1 MIFEKEAN
9 SISETLEECSD
20 LKENSSVILP
30 SKTVIIGS
38 EGRMGKRL
46 LEEAEKYA
54 MTCVG
59 LDIPY
64 EATDCTQ
71 TFQDAELAILC
82 VPAAALSEV
91 IEKLRVYFPPKML
104 LADITSVKE
113 MPLKIMEK
121 LWPGEVVGTHP
132 LFGPNNDF
140 DIGLSV
146 AIVPGRGEESSIQKV
161 ENFFKK
167 LQCQVFRCSA
177 KMHDIAMAKIQN
189 MNFITN
195 LAYFA
200 LLAEEEDL
208 LPFLTPSFLRRKN
221 AAQKMLTED
230 APMFSGLFEA
240 NPYSHET
247 VRQFGKMLNV
257 AAGGDIN
264 LLCKRAQWW
273 WKKNKK

>member
-1 MIFEKEAN
+1 MILEMEEK
-9 SISETLEECSD
+9 SETEKLNETKNGMS
-20 LKENSSVILP
+20 NGAFP

-38 EGRMGKRL
+38 AGRMGKRL
-46 LEEAEKYA
+46 LIEAENSNLH
-54 MTCVG
+54 CVG
-59 LDIPY
+59 MDIPY
-64 EATDCTQ
+64 EVENCSQ
-71 TFQDAELAILC
+71 IFKDAELAILC
-82 VPAAALSEV
+82 VPAAALSDV
-91 IEKLRVYFPPKML
+91 IEKLRSYFPSKMI

-113 MPLKIMEK
+113 MPLKIMKK
-121 LWPGEVVGTHP
+121 LWTGEVVGSHP

-140 DIGLSV
+140 ETGLSV
-146 AIVPGRGEESSIQKV
+146 AIVPGRGGERSIQKV

-167 LQCQVFRCSA
+167 LRCQVFRCSA
-177 KMHDIAMAKIQN
+177 KRHDMAMAKIQN

-208 LPFLTPSFLRRKN
+208 LPFLTPSFQRRKN

-273 WKKNKK
+273 WENNKK